1 MSHTY
6 TRLETD
12 EMKAYYTPS
21 VPLTDEVEMKVEEFL
36 ARLLEESKAFRGLT
50 GWAVEAERLAQAAGV
65 FARVASEHF
74 KVTLS
79 LDDED
84 PLHLDAF
91 LNQHLIAPELRSFF
105 DGPKVKEGLPASD
118 YEQLMMFIEGTAIP
132 REESLYY
139 FLGAYWGE
147 WLVRHREAVWSVFT
161 PLRPLQAFPDMVT
174 SHGTVCLHPFSQVL
188 NKLTDPIGDSLANK
202 AQVFPVDYLPRYPLI
217 ASIADANEATLSLM
231 PEPAR
236 RAYTALATY
245 DLEKAL
251 ELMLDGLEQD
261 PENLPLLAEAAQVA
275 WQAEQWELTHKA
287 MTALLRMRP
296 HPRTYYNLGVFYA
309 QFEAMDEA
317 IESLR
322 QAVLLNPRYDRA
334 KMTMALLL
342 AEVGEIDAAREIAQM
357 LLAEGSDPAI
367 QSEARNLLLRLE

>member
-1 MSHTY
+1 MSQTY

-21 VPLTDEVEMKVEEFL
+21 VQLTDQVEMKVEEFL
-36 ARLLEESKAFRGLT
+36 ARLVEESAEFRGLT
-50 GWAVEAERLAQAAGV
+50 GWAVEEEKLAEAAGV

-74 KVTLS
+74 QAALS
-79 LDDED
+79 VEDED

-91 LNQHLIAPELRSFF
+91 LNQSLIAPELRSFF
-105 DGPKVKEGLPASD
+105 DGAKVKEGLSSAD
-118 YEQLMMFIEGTAIP
+118 YEQMMMFIEGTAIP

-147 WLVRHREAVWSVFT
+147 WLVRHREAVWRIFP

-188 NKLTDPIGDSLANK
+188 TKLADPIGGSLANK
-202 AQVFPVDYLPRYPLI
+202 AQVFPIDYLPRYPLT
-217 ASIADANEATLSLM
+217 ASIADANEAMLSLM

-236 RAYTALATY
+236 RAYAALRTD
-245 DLEKAL
+245 DLETAL
-251 ELMLDGLEQD
+251 ELMLDSLEQD
-261 PENLPLLAEAAQVA
+261 PENLPLLAETAQVA

-317 IESLR
+317 IESMR

-334 KMTMALLL
+334 KLTMALLL
-342 AEVGEIDAAREIAQM
+342 AEVGKNEAAREIAQM

-367 QSEARNLLLRLE
+367 QSDAQDLLLRLE